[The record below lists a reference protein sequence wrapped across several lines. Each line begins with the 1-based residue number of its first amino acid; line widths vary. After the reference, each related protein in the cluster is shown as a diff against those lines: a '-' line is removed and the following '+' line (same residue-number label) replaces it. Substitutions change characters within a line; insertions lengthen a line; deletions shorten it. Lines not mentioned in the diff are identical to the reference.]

1 MQIRLVSENII
12 EKSWSGDT
20 RHLSDVAWVGSRHN
34 DGTKLTDI
42 LKNDLP
48 VNDIP
53 SVVLSITST
62 IAEREV
68 ITSFTDH
75 VMWARTSRVDDP
87 LDFTVDE
94 VFKNTLDVGLIK
106 KQMKRM
112 KQKNLRQDDYRLL
125 LPLSAM
131 TTYMIRISLR
141 SLVKLGLVFS
151 DLSGKMYV
159 DEYCMLFANAC
170 VSIDDFS
177 TLIMP
182 PEQYD
187 SMLESYSTPKLFPN
201 ISNMESGCVGDV
213 IVATLEAPFSLRTYL
228 S

>member
-20 RHLSDVAWVGSRHN
+20 RHLSDVAWVDSRHD

-106 KQMKRM
+106 KQMKMM
-112 KQKNLRQDDYRLL
+112 KQKNPDNINAINTRSARAHAVGRL
-125 LPLSAM
+125 SC
-131 TTYMIRISLR
+131 
-141 SLVKLGLVFS
+141 K
-151 DLSGKMYV
+151 
-159 DEYCMLFANAC
+159 
-170 VSIDDFS
+170 FS
-177 TLIMP
+177 TAM
-182 PEQYD
+182 
-187 SMLESYSTPKLFPN
+187 
-201 ISNMESGCVGDV
+201 
-213 IVATLEAPFSLRTYL
+213 
-228 S
+228 